1 LRFVEIDVDRVG
13 RGGGEPDWL
22 AQRLQ
27 VYGLPPDTIKLP
39 FRILN

>member
-13 RGGGEPDWL
+13 RGEPDWL